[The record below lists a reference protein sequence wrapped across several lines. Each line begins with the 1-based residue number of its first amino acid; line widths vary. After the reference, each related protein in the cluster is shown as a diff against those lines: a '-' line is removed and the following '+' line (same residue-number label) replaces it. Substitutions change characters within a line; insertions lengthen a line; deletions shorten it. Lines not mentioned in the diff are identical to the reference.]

1 MVFLWFSYEKW
12 WFWRDELGMGMVDM
26 TIVWIFIQFLED
38 LRSMESMAGFSKPR
52 LMTREKWVEENQLCN
67 EATSMMELW
76 IVTVMALYQL

>member
-38 LRSMESMAGFSKPR
+38 LRSMESMGWIF
-52 LMTREKWVEENQLCN
+52 Q
-67 EATSMMELW
+67 ATFDDTGKVSWGESTL
-76 IVTVMALYQL
+76 